1 MMVVVLAEI
10 LGGLGLLFFGLKTM
24 SGHLQNATGRRVRAL
39 LRAATRSP
47 LVGLVCGMVAG
58 AATQSSNAVALI
70 CGNLVRG
77 GVFTTRDAIPVVAGG
92 NVGTAAL
99 VFVAAF
105 DFRLVVFYL
114 LALVGF
120 GFHFKL
126 DRRPAWKEWIW
137 VALGLTLALLGLDF
151 IKQGPRDLDVA
162 LIARALDDGLSPWI
176 GFAIGMAAAALCQS
190 SSTPTI
196 LVLALMQAKLLGFED
211 AFFIVLGANLGS
223 GLATLISSGELE
235 GTGRQLCYVHILVKA
250 IGCAVLLAA
259 WIAVTLAGG
268 DPEAALAASGGADS
282 ARAAVS
288 MLFLVLQLAGAVP
301 VSLGRRLTERIAR
314 YFSPPSVE
322 DDASRPRYIHRR
334 AAEEA
339 ATALDLSERESARLI
354 KLLPNLLP
362 DLDRGGADYSRQDR
376 TAFWKGSTAIAL
388 AVDHFLVD
396 VIRAGA
402 TRESLDIAL
411 QQQARLETI
420 RALVDTLHDFSGVV
434 AEFRRVPPLAFNL
447 SESLRTIVLSLADA
461 TDGGAADDFD
471 LLIALTADRSEML
484 DRIRRALAASAP
496 GAEEDS
502 RRLMHATS
510 LFERAV
516 WLVRRVAVALR
527 PPAIEDRAPEGDP
540 ARQETP
546 EGVA

>member
-1 MMVVVLAEI
+1 MMAVVLAEI
-10 LGGLGLLFFGLKTM
+10 LAGLGLLFFGLKTM
-24 SGHLQNATGRRVRAL
+24 SGHLQSATGRRVRQL
-39 LRAATRSP
+39 LRSATRSP
-47 LVGLVCGMVAG
+47 LTGLVSGMVAG

-77 GVFTTRDAIPVVAGG
+77 GVFSTRDAIPVVAGG

-126 DRRPAWKEWIW
+126 DRRPALKEWLW
-137 VALGLTLALLGLDF
+137 VALGLTLALLGLDL

-162 LIARALDDGLSPWI
+162 LIAQALQDGMAPWM
-176 GFAIGMAAAALCQS
+176 GFAIGMAAAGLCQS

-196 LVLALMQAKLLGFED
+196 LALALIQVGLLGLED

-223 GLATLISSGELE
+223 GLATLASSGDLE

-250 IGCAVLLAA
+250 IGCTVLLGA
-259 WIAVTLAGG
+259 WIAVALAGG
-268 DPEAALAASGGADS
+268 DPEAALAAAGGDGG

-288 MLFLVLQLAGAVP
+288 VLFLVLQLAGAVP
-301 VSLGRRLTERIAR
+301 VSLARGLTERIAR
-314 YFSPPSVE
+314 YFSPPSTE
-322 DDASRPRYIHRR
+322 DDASRPRYIHER
-334 AAEEA
+334 AVEQV
-339 ATALDLSERESARLI
+339 ATALDLSDQESARI
-354 KLLPNLLP
+354 VKLLPNLLP
-362 DLDRGGADYSRQDR
+362 DLDVGGADYSPQDR
-376 TAFWKGSTAIAL
+376 DAFWKGSTAIVQ

-402 TRESLDIAL
+402 ARESLDIAL
-411 QQQARLETI
+411 HQQARLETI
-420 RALVDTLHDFSGVV
+420 RALVDTLHDFSVV
-434 AEFRRVPPLAFNL
+434 VGQFDSVPPLAFNL

-461 TDGGAADDFD
+461 IEGGAPDDFD
-471 LLIALTADRSEML
+471 LLIDLTADRSEML
-484 DRIRRALAASAP
+484 DRIRRALAAAAP

-516 WLVRRVAVALR
+516 WLVRRLAVALR
-527 PPAIEDRAPEGDP
+527 PPAIEDRAPDGDP
-540 ARQETP
+540 ARQEAP
-546 EGVA
+546 ERVA

>member
-1 MMVVVLAEI
+1 MAVVLAEI
-10 LGGLGLLFFGLKTM
+10 LAGLGLLFFGLKTM
-24 SGHLQNATGRRVRAL
+24 SGHLQSATGRRVRAL
-39 LRAATRSP
+39 LRSATRSP
-47 LVGLVCGMVAG
+47 LVGLVSGIVAG
-58 AATQSSNAVALI
+58 ATTQSSNAVALI

-126 DRRPAWKEWIW
+126 DRRPAWKEWLW
-137 VALGLTLALLGLDF
+137 VALGLALALLGLDF

-162 LIARALDDGLSPWI
+162 LISQALDAGLSPGM

-196 LVLALMQAKLLGFED
+196 LVLALMQARLLGLED

-259 WIAVTLAGG
+259 WIAVALAGG
-268 DPEAALAASGGADS
+268 DPEAALAAAAGSGGAQ
-282 ARAAVS
+282 AAIS
-288 MLFLVLQLAGAVP
+288 MLFLALQLAGAVP
-301 VSLGRRLTERIAR
+301 VALARGLTERIAVR
-314 YFSPPSVE
+314 FSPPSME

-334 AAEEA
+334 AAEEP
-339 ATALDLSERESARLI
+339 ATALDLSERESMRLI

-362 DLDRGGADYSRQDR
+362 DLDRGGADFSALERN
-376 TAFWKGSTAIAL
+376 AFWKGSTAIVQ

-402 TRESLDIAL
+402 TRENLDIAL
-411 QQQARLETI
+411 QQQARLETV

-434 AEFRRVPPLAFNL
+434 GEFETVPPLAFNL
-447 SESLRTIVLSLADA
+447 SESLRVIVLSLAEA
-461 TDGGAADDFD
+461 TDGGSGDDFD
-471 LLIALTADRSEML
+471 LLIELTADRSEML
-484 DRIRRALAASAP
+484 DRIRRALAASEAA
-496 GAEEDS
+496 GEADS

-527 PPAIEDRAPEGDP
+527 PPPIEDRAQDGDP
-540 ARQETP
+540 ARQEAP